1 MPNILRRFSWSPV
14 TGDEVPLCALVLLS
28 RAWHI
33 LTEYPSTPS
42 AAHGVLYWETN
53 MKPLIKMILVPAAL
67 MALALASTAHAQVD
81 NSLYAE
87 LLTKYN
93 KDGLVDYKG
102 LMTEK
107 DKLERYLE
115 ILSQVDADALPPD
128 EQYAY
133 YINAYNAWTLKLIL
147 DNYPVDSIKDIG
159 GLFSSPWKI
168 EFVRLKNGTVHLDNV
183 EHDILRPR
191 FKDARVHFAVNCA
204 SLGCPLLY
212 DKPFE
217 GATLDA
223 TLEKLTREHIND
235 PNFTYLKG
243 DDLFVSKVFDWFGG
257 DWGDEDAKVA
267 FVLQYA
273 KPDFKQKIEAQGNKL
288 DLKYAHWDWDLNEA
302 K

>member
-1 MPNILRRFSWSPV
+1 MQSFIKILLIP
-14 TGDEVPLCALVLLS
+14 TVL
-28 RAWHI
+28 I
-33 LTEYPSTPS
+33 
-42 AAHGVLYWETN
+42 
-53 MKPLIKMILVPAAL
+53 
-67 MALALASTAHAQVD
+67 ALALASTAHAQVD

-87 LLTKYN
+87 LLAKYN
-93 KDGLVDYKG
+93 KAGLVDYKG

-107 DKLERYLE
+107 NKLDRYLE
-115 ILSQVDADALPPD
+115 ILSQVDVDALPPD

-133 YINAYNAWTLKLIL
+133 YINVYNAWTLKLIL

-235 PNFTYLKG
+235 PKFTYLKG

-257 DWGDEDAKVA
+257 DWGDEDDKVA

-273 KPDFKQKIEAQGNKL
+273 DPDFKQKIEAQGNKL